1 MMRGRR
7 GVWIAI
13 IGALCLVLNLCAF
26 NMPAEASTKSV
37 MESKKPVVWRLGHAA
52 YQGEITHMWAE
63 KVIEEIE
70 KAFEG
75 KVKVEHFPAG
85 QLGSY
90 TAMAELLQNG
100 ALEFNIPATAAP
112 LGQFV
117 PEAKFL
123 SINFMLSEH
132 YDVND
137 KALNEGKAM
146 RLLEQKLEEQNIK
159 VLRWFLEDFSCWSS
173 NYPIQKLEDLKGLK
187 IRVYPSSQIV
197 ANYRVLGA
205 NPTEVPYAEVYSA
218 LQLHVADAQ
227 ENPVSTIYSNKYY
240 EVQKYVILSNHT
252 GVINGFSAGKAFWD
266 GLAREDQEK
275 IENAVEVAM
284 DYTFS
289 KMDEM
294 VQYAK
299 EQILASGNTE
309 ILELDP
315 EERARI
321 VEASIPAK
329 EEFLKD
335 SGEHGEEIIALW
347 KEDVKKYEAE
357 LIGQ

>member
-1 MMRGRR
+1 MKRKS
-7 GVWIAI
+7 
-13 IGALCLVLNLCAF
+13 LVFVGIMVAVCFLLNMSLVSI
-26 NMPAEASTKSV
+26 EAAGNPKSV
-37 MESKKPVVWRLGHAA
+37 MDSKKPVVWKLAHAA
-52 YQGEITHMWAE
+52 YEGEITHMWAE
-63 KVIEEIE
+63 KIIEEIE
-70 KAFEG
+70 KNFEG
-75 KVKVEHFPAG
+75 KVKIEHFPAG

-112 LGQFV
+112 LGQIV

-137 KALNEGKAM
+137 KAINEGKAFQ
-146 RLLEQKLEEQNIK
+146 LLEKKLEAQNIK
-159 VLRWFLEDFSCWSS
+159 VIRWFLEDFSCWSS
-173 NYPIQKLEDLKGLK
+173 NYPIQKLEDLEGLK
-187 IRVYPSSQIV
+187 MRVYPSSQIV
-197 ANYRVLGA
+197 ANYRVLKA

-252 GVINGFSAGKAFWD
+252 GVVNGFSAGKSFWNS
-266 GLAREDQEK
+266 LAREDQEK
-275 IENAVEVAM
+275 IEKAIEVAM
-284 DYTFS
+284 EYTFS

-294 VQYAK
+294 VEYAK
-299 EQILASGNTE
+299 EQILASGNTQ

-315 EERARI
+315 KERARI
-321 VEASIPAK
+321 VEASIPAR

-335 SGEHGEEIIALW
+335 SGENGPEIIALW
-347 KEDVKKYEAE
+347 MEDVKKYEAE

>member
-1 MMRGRR
+1 VKRKSAILIAVLAIACFLLSV
-7 GVWIAI
+7 GVV
-13 IGALCLVLNLCAF
+13 GAGAA
-26 NMPAEASTKSV
+26 PKSV
-37 MESKKPVVWRLGHAA
+37 MESSKPVVWKLAHAA
-52 YQGEITHMWAE
+52 YEGEITYMWAE
-63 KVIEEIE
+63 RIVEGIE

-112 LGQFV
+112 LGQIV

-123 SINFMLSEH
+123 SINFMLNEH
-132 YDVND
+132 YQVND
-137 KALNEGKAM
+137 KALNEGKAFELIEKK
-146 RLLEQKLEEQNIK
+146 LLAQNIK
-159 VLRWFLEDFSCWSS
+159 VIRWFLEDFSCWSS

-197 ANYRVLGA
+197 ANYRVLEA

-218 LQLHVADAQ
+218 LQLKVADAQ

-252 GVINGFSAGKAFWD
+252 GVINGFSANKGFWEN
-266 GLAREDQEK
+266 LAREDQEK
-275 IENAVEVAM
+275 IEKVVEEATQ
-284 DYTFS
+284 YTFT

-294 VQYAK
+294 VEYAK
-299 EQILASGNTE
+299 QQILASGNTQ

-315 EERARI
+315 IERARI
-321 VEASIPAK
+321 VEASIPAR

-335 SGEHGEEIIALW
+335 SGEHGQEVIDLW
-347 KEDVKKYEAE
+347 LEDVKKFEAE